1 MASNKHYEML
11 RKVSR
16 TFALSIEQLPPVV
29 CDIITIAY
37 LMFRVADCIE
47 DHADMPPGRKAQLL
61 RLWADILQGQKPVQ
75 DYLNA
80 VADIDANGDPEIEVA
95 LQADEVVDALNTL
108 PHMPRDILIR
118 HVCDTS
124 IGMARWQEHG
134 PFVEDEPAMDDY
146 MHEVAGRVGYLLTEV
161 FAWYDPT
168 IAVKSDTLMKLGRE
182 FGLALQTVNII
193 RGMRKDYARGW
204 VFVPQCM
211 YAAEGL
217 TRDSMFLPEN
227 LERAMR
233 VVARLA
239 DKAERHLRNGL
250 AYIMLLP
257 SSQRRIR
264 LFCIWPL
271 LFAVKTLALSRSNPA
286 VISSEAKITR
296 PQVRRIVAISSL
308 IWWSDLLLGWYY
320 RMLSKPS
327 HQ

>member
-1 MASNKHYEML
+1 MASTRHYDML

-16 TFALSIEQLPPVV
+16 TFALSIEQLPPPV

-47 DHADMPPGRKAQLL
+47 DHDAMPSARKAILL
-61 RLWADILQGQKPVQ
+61 RQWAAVLQGHQTSEKFLQ
-75 DYLNA
+75 GMS
-80 VADIDANGDPEIEVA
+80 DIDAKGDPEVEVA
-95 LQADEVVDALNTL
+95 LRADEVVEALNAL
-108 PHMPRDILIR
+108 PHIPRDILIR

-124 IGMARWQEHG
+124 LGMARWQEHG
-134 PFVEDEPAMDDY
+134 PFVEDEAAMDDY

-161 FAWYDPT
+161 FAWYDPR
-168 IAVKSDTLMKLGRE
+168 IAARRDTLMKLSRE

-193 RGMRKDYARGW
+193 RGMRKDYERGW

-217 TRDSMFLPEN
+217 TRDSMFAPEN
-227 LERAMR
+227 RERAMR

-239 DKAERHLRNGL
+239 DKAEQHLSNGL

-257 SSQRRIR
+257 SFSRRIR

-271 LFAVKTLALSRSNPA
+271 LFAVKTLALSRSNSA
-286 VISSEAKITR
+286 VITSEAKITR
-296 PQVRRIVAISSL
+296 PQVKRIVAISSL
-308 IWWSDLLLGWYY
+308 IWWSDRLLGWYY
-320 RMLSKPS
+320 RMLSKPE
-327 HQ
+327 H

>member
-1 MASNKHYEML
+1 MVCNKHYDML

-16 TFALSIEQLPPVV
+16 TFALSIEQLPHPV

-47 DHADMPPGRKAQLL
+47 DHDAMLPERKAILL
-61 RLWADILQGQKPVQ
+61 RQWAGVLQGHETSEKFLQGMS
-75 DYLNA
+75 
-80 VADIDANGDPEIEVA
+80 DIDANGDPEVEVA
-95 LQADEVVDALNTL
+95 LQADEVVQALNGL
-108 PHMPRDILIR
+108 PRIPRDILIR
-118 HVCDTS
+118 HVGDTS
-124 IGMARWQEHG
+124 VGMARWQEHG
-134 PFVEDEPAMDDY
+134 PFVEDEAAMDDY

-161 FAWYDPT
+161 FAWYDPK
-168 IAVKSDTLMKLGRE
+168 IAANIEILMQLGRE

-193 RGMRKDYARGW
+193 RGMRKDYERGW

-211 YAAEGL
+211 YEAEGL

-227 LERAMR
+227 RERAMR
-233 VVARLA
+233 VVACLA
-239 DKAERHLRNGL
+239 DKAEQHLANGL

-257 SSQRRIR
+257 SFSRRIR

-296 PQVRRIVAISSL
+296 PQVKRIVAISSL

-327 HQ
+327 RT

>member
-1 MASNKHYEML
+1 ML

-16 TFALSIEQLPPVV
+16 TFALSIEQLPPPV

-47 DHADMPPGRKAQLL
+47 DHDAMPPARKAILL
-61 RLWADILQGQKPVQ
+61 RQWAGVLQGREPVQ
-75 DYLNA
+75 EFVRSIDDLD
-80 VADIDANGDPEIEVA
+80 ADGDPEIEVA
-95 LQADEVVDALNTL
+95 QNAHMVLDGLAALEQ
-108 PHMPRDILIR
+108 HPRDILIR

-124 IGMARWQEHG
+124 LGMARWQEHG
-134 PFVEDEPAMDDY
+134 PFVEDEAAMDDY

-161 FAWYDPT
+161 FAWYDPK
-168 IAVKSDTLMKLGRE
+168 IAANTETLMKLGRE

-193 RGMRKDYARGW
+193 RGMRKDYERGW

-211 YAAEGL
+211 HEEEGL
-217 TRDSMFLPEN
+217 TRDSIFLPEN
-227 LERAMR
+227 RERAMR

-239 DKAERHLRNGL
+239 DKAEQHLANGL

-257 SSQRRIR
+257 SFSRRIR

-296 PQVRRIVAISSL
+296 PQVKRIVAISSL
-308 IWWSDLLLGWYY
+308 IWWSDVLLGWYY
-320 RMLSKPS
+320 RMLSKPGY
-327 HQ
+327 

>member
-1 MASNKHYEML
+1 MPCTRHYEML

-16 TFALSIEQLPPVV
+16 TFALSIEQLPSPV

-47 DHADMPPGRKAQLL
+47 DHAGMPPSRKAHLL
-61 RLWADILQGQKPVQ
+61 RLWAGVLQGAEPVQ
-75 DYLNA
+75 QFTGSIDDLD
-80 VADIDANGDPEIEVA
+80 ADGDPEVEVA
-95 LQADEVVDALNTL
+95 RNADLVVDALSAL
-108 PHMPRDILIR
+108 EQQPRDILIR

-124 IGMARWQEHG
+124 VGMARWQEHG
-134 PFVEDEPAMDDY
+134 PFVEDEAAMDDY

-161 FAWYDPT
+161 FAWYDPG
-168 IAVKSDTLMKLGRE
+168 IAANTETLMKLGRE

-193 RGMRKDYARGW
+193 RGMRKDYERGW

-211 YAAEGL
+211 YEAEGL

-239 DKAERHLRNGL
+239 DKAERHLANGL
-250 AYIMLLP
+250 DYIMLLP
-257 SSQRRIR
+257 SAGRRIR

-286 VISSEAKITR
+286 VIRSEAKITR
-296 PQVRRIVAISSL
+296 PQVKRIVAISSL
-308 IWWSDLLLGWYY
+308 IWWSDVLLGWYY
-320 RMLSKPS
+320 RMLSKPA
-327 HQ
+327 H